1 MIQFM
6 YWPNWYFQFIT
17 FFLDLVTC
25 VFVSYKF
32 LKLWRIQYT
41 AKKNLKTKC
50 GKLSLKKENLYPI
63 IFQPKKDF
71 PNKKKSEE
79 NIFQQFHGIISVEKY
94 RVRANRHTQSRFY
107 YNKEGIY
114 CAEREI

>member
-1 MIQFM
+1 MRKIVVEERKSV
-6 YWPNWYFQFIT
+6 PDN
-17 FFLDLVTC
+17 
-25 VFVSYKF
+25 
-32 LKLWRIQYT
+32 
-41 AKKNLKTKC
+41 
-50 GKLSLKKENLYPI
+50 
-63 IFQPKKDF
+63 F
-71 PNKKKSEE
+71 PAQERFSQQKKKSEE